1 MKMFRLN
8 SFQAR
13 MIGWGILVGAIVM
26 ALNLI
31 INLSSIDEQLE
42 RQLQARI
49 HSIET
54 AYQTVLVSP
63 LAEHDYAT
71 LNDIAHT
78 WQQTDELSY
87 LVIFDTDNRTLVSIG
102 VEPGA
107 ALPALDT
114 AQANNRHVRFD
125 IDSLGQVYGA
135 VQYGISTSYLSSARD
150 ELILRNSVTALFGIF
165 LFCILQIA
173 ISHHIVTP
181 LLHLGKAAERIANG
195 DYDIGLKETGLTEL
209 DHLSNHFSN
218 MALSVS
224 NKMSMLEWQAQHDA
238 LTQIYNRRAFEN
250 HAAELLADPSIT
262 DVTMLYI
269 DLDQFKAINDSC
281 GHAAGDE
288 LLTRIA
294 HLLESRIENAFV
306 ARIGGDE
313 FGAILTLDGTSF
325 DVRKLA
331 QDIIDDI
338 SRAHFIWDAQTY
350 RIGASVGIASTTAI
364 DTRSLKELMIAAD
377 TACFGAKEMGRN
389 RIQVYLPND
398 EYFLQRREELRSV
411 AQLDSALAEGRF
423 VLYHQRLTLLSSDK
437 PTHTEILL
445 RVKNAEGKDEP
456 PASFI
461 HAAERYNLMPHIDRW
476 VVEKTCQQIAQW
488 QKEGRE
494 IPVERFGINVSGA
507 SLSDERFPDFVLAQ
521 IEASGVNPKQLC
533 FEITE
538 SSAVSNLRPA
548 LHFIESVRRIGS
560 TVALDDFGSGLSSF
574 AYLKRF
580 HADYLKVDGVFVND
594 IDSDLTNFSTVQAIV
609 TLARAHQLH
618 TVAEFVHSASILEVI
633 RDLGVDYAQ
642 GFFLHRPEP
651 LVTLGDAAPATPHL
665 L

>member
-1 MKMFRLN
+1 MMFGLN

-13 MIGWGILVGAIVM
+13 VIGWGVLVGAVVM
-26 ALNLI
+26 ALNLV
-31 INLSSIDEQLE
+31 INLYSIDEQLE
-42 RQLQARI
+42 RQIQSRI
-49 HSIET
+49 HSTET
-54 AYQTVLVSP
+54 AYQAVLVSP

-78 WQQTDELSY
+78 WQQADALSY
-87 LVIFDTDNRTLVSIG
+87 LVILNTENQALVSIG
-102 VEPGA
+102 IEHDA
-107 ALPALDT
+107 ALPEPGT
-114 AQANNRHVRFD
+114 QAGNRNIRFN
-125 IDSLGQVYGA
+125 IDSLGQVYGT
-135 VQYGISTSYLSSARD
+135 VQYGISTTYLTGARN
-150 ELILRNSVTALFGIF
+150 ELILRNGGTALFAIL
-165 LFCILQIA
+165 LFCILQAIA
-173 ISHHIVTP
+173 SRHIVEP
-181 LLHLGKAAERIANG
+181 LLHLGKAAERIAGG
-195 DYDIGLKETGLTEL
+195 DYDIGLKATGLAEL

-218 MALSVS
+218 MALSIS

-250 HAAELLADPSIT
+250 HVAELLANPAIT

-294 HLLESRIENAFV
+294 HLLETRIENAFV

-313 FGAILTLDGTSF
+313 FGAILTQDAAAN
-325 DVRKLA
+325 VRQLA
-331 QDIIDDI
+331 QGIIDDI

-350 RIGASVGIASTTAI
+350 RIGASIGIASSTVLGN
-364 DTRSLKELMIAAD
+364 RSLKELMIAAD
-377 TACFGAKEMGRN
+377 TACFGAKELGRN
-389 RIQVYLPND
+389 RIQVYLPDD

-411 AQLDSALAEGRF
+411 AQLDSALADGRF
-423 VLYHQRLTLLSSDK
+423 VLYHQRLTLLTGDK

-445 RVKNAEGKDEP
+445 RIKNAEGKDEP

-494 IPVERFGINVSGA
+494 IPIERFGINVSGS

-521 IEASGVNPKQLC
+521 IEATGVDPKQLC

-538 SSAVSNLRPA
+538 SSAVSNLKPA
-548 LHFIESVRRIGS
+548 LNFIESVRRIGS

-642 GFFLHRPEP
+642 GFYLHKPEP
-651 LVTLGDAAPATPHL
+651 LATLGKAAPIKSHIT
-665 L
+665 